1 MRWTEFKQMLWPSQ
15 VKMAQQ
21 IREFT
26 GPCIRA
32 EGASGELAPFDET
45 PAAVRDLLIPAHINL
60 RPRPD
65 IGLPGSDEMNQRII
79 EAYRRGQANAWPPK
93 QEDAK

>member
-1 MRWTEFKQMLWPSQ
+1 MTWMEFKQMLWPSQ

-32 EGASGELAPFDET
+32 DFISGELAPYDET
-45 PAAVRDLLIPAHINL
+45 PAAVRDLLIPSHINL
-60 RPRPD
+60 RPRSD
-65 IGLPGSDEMNQRII
+65 IGIPGSDEINQRII
-79 EAYRRGQANAWPPK
+79 NAYRRGQAGAWPPK
-93 QEDAK
+93 QKDAK